1 MNSSGVLVMTNTLD
15 KCLQNNITKIKSD
28 LGNSTDLIVRFLNVN
43 EKISVGLVYFNG
55 LSDKVMIEHSIIDSL
70 LNLKE
75 LDAFDFHLE
84 FLKEKILAN
93 PEISKAKDFQTV
105 YQALLSG
112 DTAIFIEGHEEAF
125 LASTRKI
132 EERSVAEPTT
142 QVVIRGPKDGFVENI
157 TVNIALI
164 RRRIKD
170 QNLWLETRD
179 IGKVTKT
186 SVSMLFLHGTVDEE
200 ILNEVR
206 MRLDQIDTNA
216 ILESGYIEEFIQDSA
231 FSPFPT
237 VYNTERPD
245 IIAAG
250 ILEGRIAILIDGTP
264 FVLLVPALFNHFIQ
278 SAEDYYNRSDF
289 GLIRILRLVC
299 LGISLLA
306 PSIYIALTTFHQET
320 IPTVLLISLAAQR
333 EGVPFPAFFEAFF
346 MEIIFE
352 ILREAGLRM
361 PRMVG
366 QTMSIVG
373 ALVIGQAAVEAGFI
387 SNAMIIVVAITAI
400 ASFVAPGYS
409 IGITMRLLRFP
420 MMFLAASFGLYGIA
434 VGLMFLILHLSNLK
448 SFTVPYM
455 YNIGPFKLRRQRDTI
470 IRLPQKMV
478 NQKVSKT

>member
-1 MNSSGVLVMTNTLD
+1 MTNTLD
-15 KCLQNNITKIKSD
+15 NSLQNNISKIKSD
-28 LGNSTDLIVRFLNVN
+28 LGNSTDLIIRYLNVN
-43 EKISVGLVYFNG
+43 EKISVGLVYLDG
-55 LSDKVMIEHSIIDSL
+55 LSNKELIEYSIIESL
-70 LNLKE
+70 LKLK
-75 LDAFDFHLE
+75 DQDSSDFHLE

-93 PEISKAKDFQTV
+93 PEISNVKDFQTL
-105 YQALLSG
+105 YSALLSG
-112 DTAIFIEGHEEAF
+112 DTAIFIEGKEEAF
-125 LASTRKI
+125 IASTRKA
-132 EERSVAEPTT
+132 EERTVAEPTT

-157 TVNIALI
+157 TVNVALI

-170 QNLWLETRD
+170 HNLWLETRE

-186 SVSMLFLHGTVDEE
+186 SVSIMFLHGTVEE
-200 ILNEVR
+200 KILNEVR
-206 MRLDQIDTNA
+206 TRLDQIDTNS

-278 SAEDYYNRSDF
+278 AAEDYYNRSDF

-306 PSIYIALTTFHQET
+306 PSIYVALTTYHQET

-346 MEIIFE
+346 MEIVFE

-373 ALVIGQAAVEAGFI
+373 ALVIGQAAVEAGLI

-409 IGITMRLLRFP
+409 IGISMRLLRFP
-420 MMFLAASFGLYGIA
+420 MMFLAATFGLYGIA
-434 VGLMFLILHLSNLK
+434 VGLMFLILHLASLK
-448 SFTVPYM
+448 SFTIPYM

-470 IRLPQKMV
+470 IRLPQKM
-478 NQKVSKT
+478 